1 MYKHFPENNE
11 QWLTGECELHIVL
24 HTAEFYSIRVGEGGW
39 PLHGSG
45 VCPSRVGIRRC
56 SALEGF
62 PSLKKNDSWL
72 SSDFLV
78 FLSKI
83 LQLNVVVS
91 FRKASS
97 VIEYVVCGLP
107 VICHLFNTVL
117 LDSHSDKTFSI
128 LCMCFSCDWDCAF
141 LVFYFFIFFI
151 SKWWSMLLF
160 FVHHPL
166 LIYCWFFLHYV
177 VLSFSIQLFCFWKL

>member
-1 MYKHFPENNE
+1 MWITH
-11 QWLTGECELHIVL
+11 
-24 HTAEFYSIRVGEGGW
+24 SIT
-39 PLHGSG
+39 HSG
-45 VCPSRVGIRRC
+45 VLLDPCGGGGVALARVRC
-56 SALEGF
+56 LPFKGGYTKMLRLGGF
-62 PSLKKNDSWL
+62 SVIKKKNDSWL

-141 LVFYFFIFFI
+141 LVFYFFYF
-151 SKWWSMLLF
+151 
-160 FVHHPL
+160 
-166 LIYCWFFLHYV
+166 
-177 VLSFSIQLFCFWKL
+177 